1 MKYWHITITKDK
13 HSTIHEGMTFEQ
25 MNRKLKKE
33 CGVTIEYTDMDI
45 KSNIK

>member
-13 HSTIHEGMTFEQ
+13 HTTIHEGLTFEQ

-33 CGVTIEYTDMDI
+33 CGVTIEYTDTDI
-45 KSNIK
+45 KTGLK

>member
-1 MKYWHITITKDK
+1 MRYWHITITKDK